1 MMINN
6 NYAQAVEQARANNA
20 TFVSFDRNKTSNK
33 STTVA
38 QDTVTLSGKAQAMIA
53 GKEVEEIAPI
63 YVKPETARELLA
75 QNQSLDNAD
84 NATESEIR
92 FSDIMQS
99 ILDKR
104 TGVDRKKLDEIEA
117 MMKEIGDNENM
128 SPEEKQQA
136 LEKLIEMREK
146 VIEESI
152 ENQKVTKVTI

>member
-6 NYAQAVEQARANNA
+6 NYALAVEQARANNA
-20 TFVSFDRNKTSNK
+20 AFVNFDRNTSVTQT
-33 STTVA
+33 STVA
-38 QDTVTLSGKAQAMIA
+38 QDTVTLSTKAQALME
-53 GKEVEEIAPI
+53 GKIVEEIAPI

-75 QNQSLDNAD
+75 QNQTTDSETNV
-84 NATESEIR
+84 TENEMRFSEI
-92 FSDIMQS
+92 MQT

-117 MMKEIGDNENM
+117 MMKEISNNKNM

-152 ENQKVTKVTI
+152 ENQKIAKETV